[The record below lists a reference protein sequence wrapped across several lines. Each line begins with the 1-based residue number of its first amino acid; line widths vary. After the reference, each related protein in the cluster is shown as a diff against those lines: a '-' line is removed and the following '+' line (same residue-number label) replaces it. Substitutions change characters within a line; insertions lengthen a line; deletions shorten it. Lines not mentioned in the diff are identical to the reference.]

1 MAPMNLARIARKQ
14 LKLTSPARQSVRSRS
29 TRAASTCPLP
39 IPPDR
44 PHFPCV
50 EAHAARESRILS
62 SSLPHHRRKPTSESD
77 PSSSSSSSN
86 SGPEVPYSR
95 PSPTSYKTYHHTKP
109 MELTYAL
116 PLPEFDLAYETW
128 GTLSPNK
135 DNVILL
141 HTGLSASSHAASSD
155 LNPTEG
161 WWEKFIGPGKALD
174 TTQFFIICTN
184 VLGGCY
190 GSTGPSSID
199 PTNGQP
205 YATCFP
211 VLSVFDMV
219 RSQFCLLDHLGIDK
233 LYASVG
239 SSMGA
244 MQSLAA
250 GWLFPER
257 VGKIVSISGTARS
270 SPSAIA
276 MRFAQRSVLM
286 ADPNWN
292 NGFYYEGLPPH
303 TGMKLARQIATITY
317 RSGPEWDQRFGRKVR
332 PVNQVERPLSILSDP
347 EPTTPSGRKLPR
359 IPALCPDFL
368 IETYLDYQGEQFCL
382 KYDANSLIYI
392 SKAMDLFDMT
402 ASSISSLNLTPPV
415 PRTSPPPL
423 PPSLASHPSS
433 PSHLAYHSQIS
444 HSKHH
449 PPPANP
455 PPHLPDLA
463 EGLMPLSN
471 TPVLILGVQSDIL
484 FPVEQQ
490 REVADALRMAGNGM
504 VSYYELGGVWGHD
517 TFLLDV
523 QNVGG
528 AIRGFLS

>member
-1 MAPMNLARIARKQ
+1 MNVARLARRPVKVTQSFTKQ
-14 LKLTSPARQSVRSRS
+14 SIRCRSS
-29 TRAASTCPLP
+29 RAASTCPMP
-39 IPPDR
+39 SQKAGPS
-44 PHFPCV
+44 FPCV
-50 EAHAARESRILS
+50 EAHAARESRILAS
-62 SSLPHHRRKPTSESD
+62 SSKSTFAPRPQPTA
-77 PSSSSSSSN
+77 PPN
-86 SGPEVPYSR
+86 SGPEPPYAR
-95 PSPTSYKTYHHTKP
+95 PSPSSYKVYHHSEP
-109 MELTYAL
+109 LALVYA
-116 PLPEFDLAYETW
+116 PSLPEFDIAYETW
-128 GTLSPNK
+128 GELTPAR

-141 HTGLSASSHAASSD
+141 HTGLSASSHAASSE
-155 LNPTEG
+155 LNPSEG
-161 WWEKFIGPGKALD
+161 WWEKFIGPGRALD
-174 TTQFFIICTN
+174 TNQFFIICTN

-199 PTNGQP
+199 PLTGQP
-205 YATCFP
+205 YATRFP
-211 VLSVFDMV
+211 VLSMFDMV
-219 RSQFCLLDHLGIDK
+219 RAQFCLLDHLGIES

-250 GWLFPER
+250 AWLYPER
-257 VGKIVSISGTARS
+257 VGKVVSISGTARS

-276 MRFAQRSVLM
+276 MRYAQRSVLM

-292 NGFYYEGLPPH
+292 NGFYYDGLPPH

-317 RSGPEWDQRFGRKVR
+317 RSGPEWDLRFGRKLRAV
-332 PVNQVERPLSILSDP
+332 PTSDSVAYSD
-347 EPTTPSGRKLPR
+347 PSGRKLPR
-359 IPALCPDFL
+359 TPALCPDFL

-402 ASSISSLNLTPPV
+402 ASSLSSLYLTPPP
-415 PRTSPPPL
+415 PRNSLPPL
-423 PPSLASHPSS
+423 PPSVSSHPRS
-433 PSHLAYHSQIS
+433 PSHAAYHSHLS

-455 PPHLPDLA
+455 PPHLSELA
-463 EGLMPLSN
+463 EGLSPLSN
-471 TPVLILGVQSDIL
+471 TPTLILGVQSDIL

-490 REVADALRMAGNGM
+490 REVADALRMAGNQM